1 MAFTKVHHVKYSV
14 GDLERSLAFYWDL
27 LGFEVTY
34 VAARAGLASYDT
46 FMNMRDVRL
55 RVGMLLHRPTG
66 FVVGLVQFRNP
77 ASIAREL
84 RNNYVGASSLALQ
97 VEDAAAEY
105 ERLTSAGVPA
115 MSPPTEIIRDGKAA
129 AVAFYILDPDGI
141 PIEIWQPMEV

>member
-14 GDLERSLAFYWDL
+14 GDLDRSLAFYRDL

-34 VAARAGLASYDT
+34 VADRDGLASYDT
-46 FMNMRDVRL
+46 IMKMQDVRL
-55 RVGMLLHRPTG
+55 RVGMILHRPTG
-66 FVVGLVQFRNP
+66 FVVGLVQFQNP
-77 ASIAREL
+77 ESISREL

-105 ERLTSAGVPA
+105 ERLTTAGAAA
-115 MSPPTEIIRDGKAA
+115 MSTPTEIVREGSVA

-141 PIEIWQPMEV
+141 PIEIWQPVAA

>member
-14 GDLERSLAFYWDL
+14 GDLDRSLAFYRDL

-34 VAARAGLASYDT
+34 AADREGLASYDT
-46 FMNMRDVRL
+46 IMKMQDVRL

-66 FVVGLVQFRNP
+66 FIVGLVQFQNP
-77 ASIAREL
+77 QSVSREL

-105 ERLTSAGVPA
+105 ERLTAAGATA
-115 MSPPTEIIRDGKAA
+115 MSTPTEIVRDGTVA

-141 PIEIWQPMEV
+141 PIEIWQPVGA

>member
-14 GDLERSLAFYWDL
+14 GDLDRSLAFYRDL

-34 VAARAGLASYDT
+34 EAARQGLASYDT
-46 FMNMRDVRL
+46 IMNMQDVKL
-55 RVGMLLHRPTG
+55 RVGMLLHRPSG
-66 FVVGLVQFRNP
+66 FVVGLVQFQHP

-105 ERLTSAGVPA
+105 ERLTAAGVRA
-115 MSPPTEIIRDGKAA
+115 MSPPTDIVRDGVLAA
-129 AVAFYILDPDGI
+129 IAFYILDPDGI
-141 PIEIWQPMEV
+141 PIEIWQPVEA

>member
-14 GDLERSLAFYWDL
+14 SDLDRSLAFYRDL

-34 VAARAGLASYDT
+34 VADREGLDSYDT
-46 FMNMRDVRL
+46 IMNMQDVKL

-66 FVVGLVQFRNP
+66 FVVGLVQFQNP
-77 ASIAREL
+77 ESISREL

-97 VEDAAAEY
+97 VDDAAAEY
-105 ERLTSAGVPA
+105 ERLTAAGVRV
-115 MSPPTEIIRDGKAA
+115 MSPPTEIVREGSVA

-141 PIEIWQPMEV
+141 PIEIWQPVEA